1 MRSIVIVRAAWDDEA
16 KVWYVEDSDVPGLAT
31 EADTVDEL
39 RQKVLVRI
47 DDLLEDAPDRPGEL
61 AVGLI
66 AIAHDRLVLS
76 RAA

>member
-31 EADTVDEL
+31 EADTIDEL
-39 RQKVLVRI
+39 RQKILVRI
-47 DDLLEDAPDRPGEL
+47 DDLLEDAPDRPDEL
-61 AVGLI
+61 AVELI